1 MTWIPE
7 WLLAGFIAVT
17 TAVASPATA
26 QKKADEDTPSIIA
39 LKGGTIITVTG
50 RTIRRGTVLMEGST
64 IKAVG
69 DEVEI
74 PDGAEVVD
82 CRGKV
87 VTPGFIPAVAWGVGL
102 SARGSGFAA
111 EEPDAPD
118 EDRAGG
124 HGHQPGAS
132 SHGGLFAH
140 GHGPACLCSH
150 LNWIYELQK
159 PGMSALEQ
167 LRVFLPDRR
176 LLAQASVL
184 RLVTVAHPFLRG
196 VSEQE
201 LFSGS
206 EAAQVMK
213 DNLDPYG
220 RNIVLVNAAG
230 ITSTWL
236 PGSSAFPVF
245 AMILGTASPPT
256 AGTGGIVIKL
266 SRDRLEEM
274 FVGGGR
280 FLVIDLRTVVGNK
293 RYTLL
298 REIEDTG
305 RYRRDLA
312 AYEEARAEYK
322 KAKARWKAD
331 KKAKKKVGPEP
342 RSPKRPKKPSAA
354 AKWLPLFERER
365 ALRVWAETVPQ
376 IRLALGIAERHGFE
390 LVIDDAVEGW
400 AIAPEIARAGASVV
414 LNPRRVV
421 AAEPRRRRST
431 GAIYRH
437 GSSIENAAI
446 LARHGVKVAV
456 VPPAPAIV
464 PMGIGGRDLLTF
476 PLDAAFAMRGGLSR
490 NEALKALTIHP
501 AAILGTADRVGSLEP
516 GKDAD
521 VLVLDG
527 DPFDHQTFV
536 ERTYVNGRL
545 VYEKDKEPLFDY
557 VKRGKVIKPIW
568 KWSKPGE

>member
-1 MTWIPE
+1 MKWKPD

-17 TAVASPATA
+17 TAFASPATA
-26 QKKADEDTPSIIA
+26 QERADGDTPSIVA

-50 RTIRRGTVLMEGST
+50 RTIRRGTVVIEGSK

-69 DEVEI
+69 DDVEI

-82 CRGKV
+82 CRGKT
-87 VTPGFIPAVAWGVGL
+87 VTPGFIPAMAWGVGL
-102 SARGSGFAA
+102 AARGFGFASQ
-111 EEPDAPD
+111 EPDAPD
-118 EDRAGG
+118 EDPADG
-124 HGHQPGAS
+124 HGH
-132 SHGGLFAH
+132 GGLLAH

-167 LRVFLPDRR
+167 LEVFLPDRR
-176 LLAQASVL
+176 LRAQASVL
-184 RLVTVAHPFLRG
+184 RLVTMTHPFLHG

-201 LFSGS
+201 LFSGP
-206 EAAQVMK
+206 AAAETMK
-213 DNLDPYG
+213 DSLDPYG
-220 RNIVLVNAAG
+220 REIVLVNAAG

-245 AMILGTASPPT
+245 ALILGGVSPPPE
-256 AGTGGIVIKL
+256 GTGGIVIKL

-274 FVGGGR
+274 FVAGSR
-280 FLVIDLRTVVGNK
+280 FLVVDLRNMAGSK
-293 RYTLL
+293 RHTLL
-298 REIEDTG
+298 QEIEDTA

-312 AYEEARAEYK
+312 AYEEAKAEYT

-342 RSPKRPKKPSAA
+342 RSPKKPKKPSAA
-354 AKWLPLFERER
+354 DKWLPLFERER
-365 ALRVWAETVPQ
+365 TLRVWAETVPQ
-376 IRLALGIAERHGFE
+376 IRLALGIAERYGLE

-421 AAEPRRRRST
+421 AAEPRRRRTT

-490 NEALKALTIHP
+490 EEALKALTIHP
-501 AAILGTADRVGSLEP
+501 AAILGTDDRVGSLER

-527 DPFDHQTFV
+527 DPFDHKTFV

-557 VKRGKVIKPIW
+557 VKRGKVVKPIW